1 MSGGEKRQA
10 AIESSDGVS
19 RRAEIAEITRLRLK
33 VFSLAAENERLKN
46 TVSYQLGSAL
56 LAAKRARGLLAL
68 PRELAHILR
77 VSRER
82 RGRRASGGGVIAL
95 DVLLRRLLVD
105 GSAASAQEI
114 IDSVN
119 SENITPRY
127 RAIALTE
134 LSNILRPTDWGKSL
148 TLLRHAV
155 TLDPSP
161 ARTKLLAGALFEAGA
176 LEEPRALYK
185 QLQGRSPL
193 SSSSE
198 QRLALLNGMVR
209 TRDSLRLPDPPK
221 KPLAPQDARSVLY
234 VAASSAPYHTTGY
247 TSRTQALLKAVG
259 AEGWRVHAV
268 TRPGYPHDRNDLHRM
283 MSGATHEW
291 AGITYTSLAGPR
303 SNSTAFDRY
312 CADSARMLYKHIE
325 TVRPAIVHAASNYLN
340 ALPALIAARRA
351 GLPFV
356 YEVRGLWELT
366 HAAKDPRFEGSE
378 RFAWQR
384 HQEIQVATNADLV
397 VTLSEGLKSELIDRG
412 VDRRRIM
419 IAPNCVDA
427 ELFVPR
433 ARDEALAQDLRL
445 SGVVLGFIGSMT
457 TYEGLLDLVSV
468 LARLR
473 QRGHDVNALLVGD
486 GPALTE
492 VREAAKSLGVQRHLV
507 MPGRVPHDEVS
518 KWYSLMDIAV
528 YPRLPSKVTE
538 LVPPLK
544 PLEAMAMTLPVV
556 ASDVA
561 AIRETVVHRRNG
573 YLFKRGDQDDLLQTV
588 EQVIQDPDGAR
599 AVALRGREDVKEL
612 FTWSRV
618 AKRLTEAYRGHTA
631 G

>member
-1 MSGGEKRQA
+1 MSGDEQRQDTV
-10 AIESSDGVS
+10 ESPKVVPRQFDV
-19 RRAEIAEITRLRLK
+19 AEITRLRLK

-56 LAAKRARGLLAL
+56 MAAKRVSGLLAL
-68 PRELAHILR
+68 PRELLHILR

-82 RGRRASGGGVIAL
+82 RGRRASGRGAVAL

-105 GSAASAQEI
+105 GSAASSQEI
-114 IDSVN
+114 IDSVA

-127 RAIALTE
+127 QAVALTE
-134 LSNILRPTDWGKSL
+134 LSNILRPTDWAKSL

-155 TLDPSP
+155 TLDPSA
-161 ARTKLLAGALFEAGA
+161 ARTNLLAGALFDAGA
-176 LEEPRALYK
+176 IEEPRTLYAR
-185 QLQGRSPL
+185 LQGRSPL
-193 SSSSE
+193 SASAE
-198 QRLALLNGMVR
+198 NKLGLLNGMAR
-209 TRDSLRLPDPPK
+209 TKDDLLLPKGPEQPLKPHDPH
-221 KPLAPQDARSVLY
+221 SVLY

-247 TSRTQALLKAVG
+247 TSRTQALLKAIST
-259 AEGWRVHAV
+259 EGWRVHAV

-283 MSGATHEW
+283 MPGSTHEW
-291 AGITYTSLAGPR
+291 AGITYTALAGLR
-303 SNSTAFDRY
+303 SNTTPFDRY
-312 CADSARMLYKHIE
+312 CADAARTLYKQVE

-340 ALPALIAARRA
+340 AMPALMAARRA

-412 VDRRRIM
+412 VDQRRIV

-433 ARDEALAQDLRL
+433 GRDEALAHDLRL
-445 SGVVLGFIGSMT
+445 GGVVLGFIGSMT

-473 QRGHDVNALLVGD
+473 ERGHEVTALLVGD
-486 GPALTE
+486 GPALSE
-492 VREAAKSLGVQRHLV
+492 VREAAKALGVQRHLV
-507 MPGRVPHDEVS
+507 MPGRVPHDEVH

-561 AIRETVVHRRNG
+561 AIRESVVHQRNG
-573 YLFKRGDQDDLLQTV
+573 YLFKRGDQDDLLKTL
-588 EQVIQDPDGAR
+588 ERVIQDPEGAR

-618 AKRLTEAYRGHTA
+618 AKQLTEAYRGQMA

>member
-1 MSGGEKRQA
+1 MNGGDKERQA
-10 AIESSDGVS
+10 AIQSTNGAPRQV
-19 RRAEIAEITRLRLK
+19 EIAEITRLRLK

-56 LAAKRARGLLAL
+56 LGAKRLRGLLAL
-68 PRELAHILR
+68 PGELVHILR

-82 RGRRASGGGVIAL
+82 RGRASRGGAIAL

-114 IDSVN
+114 IDSVA

-134 LSNILRPTDWGKSL
+134 LSNILRPTDWAKSL

-155 TLDPSP
+155 TLDSSA
-161 ARTKLLAGALFEAGA
+161 ARTNLLAGALFEAGA
-176 LEEPRALYK
+176 IEEPRALYT
-185 QLQGRSPL
+185 QLQGRAL
-193 SSSSE
+193 SSSSA
-198 QRLALLNGMVR
+198 QRLTLLNGMAR
-209 TRDSLRLPDPPK
+209 TQDTLRLPDVPK
-221 KPLAPQDARSVLY
+221 EPLTPQGARSVLY
-234 VAASSAPYHTTGY
+234 VAASSSPYHTTGY
-247 TSRTQALLKAVG
+247 TSRTQALLKAIG

-291 AGITYTSLAGPR
+291 EGITYTSLAGPR
-303 SNSTAFDRY
+303 SNTTPFDRY
-312 CADSARMLYKHIE
+312 CADAARILYKHIE

-340 ALPALIAARRA
+340 ALPALMAARRA

-412 VDRRRIM
+412 VDRRRIV

-433 ARDEALAQDLRL
+433 ERDEALARDLRL

-486 GPALTE
+486 GPALSE

-507 MPGRVPHDEVS
+507 MPGRVPHDEVG

-561 AIRETVVHRRNG
+561 AIRESIVHRRNG
-573 YLFKRGDQDDLLQTV
+573 YLFKRGDQDDLLQTL

-618 AKRLTEAYRGHTA
+618 AKRLTEAYRGQTA